1 MTIVGH
7 LEELRGLR
15 ELAKAEKQYAAAITA
30 ETKRGEAAGFY
41 VKRRENIKSPM
52 SPEQLQARVLDLL
65 RITPEQLRAIQ
76 ASAALRTFADVNRD
90 PNEAIG

>member
-65 RITPEQLRAIQ
+65 RITPEQLRQLRAMR
-76 ASAALRTFADVNRD
+76 ASGPTLRVLSEAASR
-90 PNEAIG
+90 P